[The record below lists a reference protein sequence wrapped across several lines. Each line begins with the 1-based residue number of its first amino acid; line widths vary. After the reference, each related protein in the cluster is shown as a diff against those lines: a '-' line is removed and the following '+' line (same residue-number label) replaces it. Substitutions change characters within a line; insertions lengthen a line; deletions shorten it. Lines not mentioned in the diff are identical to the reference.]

1 MTGYYVLRLFHL
13 MFAML
18 WFGVGLT
25 LPGDVRRTLSRGRP
39 QVDTLPERAQRAS
52 IIALGSGVL
61 ALATG
66 VGLIINKGG
75 FKMVSV
81 RVHAGLGL
89 ALLLLAVT
97 VLGLLTHRKIA
108 GIIRG
113 GGDLEPARVLAKRV
127 SMLSGIEQLVWLIIL
142 TLMVVPL
149 F

>member
-1 MTGYYVLRLFHL
+1 MTGYYVLRLLHL
-13 MFAML
+13 MFATL

-39 QVDTLPERAQRAS
+39 QVDTLPERAMRAS

-61 ALATG
+61 ALITG
-66 VGLIINKGG
+66 VGMIVNKGG

-97 VLGLLTHRKIA
+97 VMGLLTHRKIA
-108 GIIRG
+108 EVIRS

-127 SMLSGIEQLVWLIIL
+127 GMLSGIEQLVWLVIL
-142 TLMVVPL
+142 ILMVVPL